1 MRIAIAFALL
11 VAGAAGAA
19 AQMWNEDMSNGAR
32 SNLSNQYVQPRA
44 TPSGTYGQGHQAIAP
59 GPARRDKS
67 GTRGNADPY
76 AGAVGA
82 PGARY

>member
-32 SNLSNQYVQPRA
+32 SNLNNQYVQPRA
-44 TPSGTYGQGHQAIAP
+44 PQGGTYGQGYQTINP
-59 GPARRDKS
+59 SPARRDKS
-67 GTRGNADPY
+67 GTRGNVNPY
-76 AGAVGA
+76 AGATGT